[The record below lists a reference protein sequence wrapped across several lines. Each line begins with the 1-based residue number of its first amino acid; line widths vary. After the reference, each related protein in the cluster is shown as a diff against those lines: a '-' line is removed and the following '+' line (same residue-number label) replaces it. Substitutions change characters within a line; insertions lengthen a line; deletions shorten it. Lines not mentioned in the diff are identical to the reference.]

1 MESYSLYE
9 VLLSKCFSSLLCE
22 VSDTEWKSEKS
33 ETKNK
38 SYELFTK
45 SGGDSFKM
53 VKVIGQ
59 FNANPI
65 KVKDFIFA
73 ESSITKYDDSKESC
87 TELVT
92 GLNFKVFLTKGA
104 KIFMLEPRDT
114 VLLLGVKIEP
124 NGTVLI
130 AGCSVENEKTPEE
143 KGRIR
148 AHCEIMGY
156 VLEPILGE
164 DNKCKFS
171 YMEKIDPK
179 GSVPAMIVNKM
190 VKKRGET
197 MMKLEQVVEKS

>member
-9 VLLSKCFSSLLCE
+9 VLLSKCFSTLLFE

-53 VKVIGQ
+53 IKVIGQ
-59 FNANPI
+59 FNASP
-65 KVKDFIFA
+65 KKMKDFLLA
-73 ESSITKYDDSKESC
+73 ESSLTKYDDSKESC
-87 TELVT
+87 KELVS
-92 GLNFKVFLTKGA
+92 GPNFRVFFTKGA

-114 VLLLGVKIEP
+114 VLLLGDRIEP

-130 AGCSVENEKTPEE
+130 AGCSVENQKIPEE

-156 VLEPILGE
+156 LLEPILGE
-164 DNKCKFS
+164 ENRCKFS
-171 YMEKIDPK
+171 YVEKIDPK

-190 VKKRGET
+190 ITKKGET
-197 MMKLEQVVEKS
+197 MWKLEQEVEQN